1 MTREKYK
8 KEVRNFCTALEAEGI
23 KYVFLSKCDEGC
35 SVKTECTGEDF
46 VEMLS
51 ECASFLKPETAGFI
65 GANMVAI
72 GMSLLKVHDEKLFGT
87 VKKNI
92 AKL

>member
-8 KEVRNFCTALEAEGI
+8 KKVRNFCTALEAEGI

-35 SVKTECTGEDF
+35 SVKAECAGEDF

-51 ECASFLKPETAGFI
+51 EFASHLKPEMAARI
-65 GANMVAI
+65 GPHMIAI
-72 GMSLLKVHDEKLFGT
+72 GMSLLRVHDEKMFET

-92 AKL
+92 AKI